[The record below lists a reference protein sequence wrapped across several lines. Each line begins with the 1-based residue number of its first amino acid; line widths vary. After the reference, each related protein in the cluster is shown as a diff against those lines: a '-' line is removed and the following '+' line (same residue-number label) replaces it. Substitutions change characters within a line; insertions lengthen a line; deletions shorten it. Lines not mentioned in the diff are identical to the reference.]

1 MATNPFLGQLSLVG
15 FNFAPQGW
23 ALAAGQT
30 LTLSQYTALFSLL
43 GTTYGGNGTNN
54 FMLPN
59 LQAAVAVGNGQGTG
73 LDLYPPG
80 QTGGETTVTLQV
92 AQTPNHSHPPT
103 AEIGKR
109 DPAASTPIGNCFGE
123 STGGNLYS
131 TGTSGPLI
139 QLNPLAVSLY
149 GGGGPHNNMMPFLGL
164 TWIIAMQ
171 GVYPTR
177 S

>member
-92 AQTPNHSHPPT
+92 AQTPPQ
-103 AEIGKR
+103 
-109 DPAASTPIGNCFGE
+109 
-123 STGGNLYS
+123 GGDWQE
-131 TGTSGPLI
+131 GP
-139 QLNPLAVSLY
+139 
-149 GGGGPHNNMMPFLGL
+149 
-164 TWIIAMQ
+164 
-171 GVYPTR
+171 R
-177 S
+177 SIDAHR

>member
-80 QTGGETTVTLQV
+80 QT
-92 AQTPNHSHPPT
+92 
-103 AEIGKR
+103 EIGKR